1 MQDVYRIEEWTSGD
15 EDLRP
20 IHQLRY
26 TVLVEEMGKYT
37 DRADHDARLLVDEED
52 ARSWHTVALDDD
64 GNIAAANRIT
74 WGGVGFS
81 DRQLAQYDLQPWIKA
96 GLERFI
102 CVGERTIVAPS
113 HRGSAA
119 VHQLHMDQP
128 AYVDDHDIRIVF
140 GACEPH
146 LLSLYI
152 SMGQLP
158 YAEHNINSP
167 EAGYLIP
174 LVSFLPDAE
183 ALRGAGTAALDPDG
197 RPALPEPVARA
208 LTGTGTVLSQ
218 SMVAPGHYLASVR
231 DALGQLADTEIG
243 AFDGFDDDEVERCL
257 ARSNIVSC
265 DIGDR
270 LLKAGGTGRNIF
282 IVLDGTLEVK
292 VGDRVVGMLTRG
304 DAFGETAF
312 LLDLP
317 RSADV
322 CAATPEPRVLSM
334 SDGALRTLIAEDPPV
349 AAKFL
354 LNLSKMLCA
363 RLIRSN

>member
-1 MQDVYRIEEWTSGD
+1 
-15 EDLRP
+15 
-20 IHQLRY
+20 
-26 TVLVEEMGKYT
+26 MGKYG
-37 DRADHDARLLVDEED
+37 DRADHDARILVDEED

-81 DRQLAQYDLQPWIKA
+81 DRQLAQYDLQGWIAA
-96 GLERFI
+96 GLERFS
-102 CVGERTIVAPS
+102 CVGERTIVAPA

-119 VHQLHMDQP
+119 VHQLHRDQP
-128 AYVDDHDIRIVF
+128 AYVEEHDIRIVF

-152 SMGQLP
+152 AMGQIP
-158 YAEHNINSP
+158 YATHNINSA
-167 EAGYLIP
+167 EAGYLVP
-174 LVSFLPDAE
+174 LVGFLPDAD
-183 ALRGAGTAALDPDG
+183 ALRGEGTTAVDPDG

-208 LTGTGTVLSQ
+208 VAGTGTVLSQ
-218 SMVAPGHYLASVR
+218 SRVTPGKYLASVR
-231 DALGQLADTEIG
+231 AALEQLADTDIG
-243 AFDGFDDDEVERCL
+243 AFDGFDDGEIERCL

-265 DIGDR
+265 AIGDR

-282 IVLDGTLEVK
+282 VVLDGTLEVK
-292 VGDRVVGMLTRG
+292 VGDRVVGVLTRG

-322 CAATPEPRVLSM
+322 YAATPEPRVLSM
-334 SDGALRTLIAEDPPV
+334 SDGALRRLIADDPPI

-363 RLIRSN
+363 RLIKAN